1 MDSMPDRASDAE
13 MTGMESVGIAGSP
26 KMDAWMVD
34 MLFGQSGQAKT
45 DTPAA
50 AAVPAV
56 SVASGTRSA
65 GASGTGQAIASLR
78 AGGTDAAAEAD
89 TSDRRYMTVDQANAM
104 IASNDA
110 MTSAQISAVLYRGG
124 GLQGTDLIEGPKDTF
139 ASVIQRERDGAQSYL
154 SQAEDPNGPIGGRDP
169 ADLRI
174 AAAEWNAHTDS
185 MQRAFDNHTLVI
197 QKLSDVP
204 GLNYTGYETFSGVPD
219 QAPTSGGWT
228 ETYDEK
234 AMRDFMSQFTGGRHV
249 GTPSVG
255 GIIML
260 MTWTDDS
267 LK

>member
-1 MDSMPDRASDAE
+1 MPVRASGAE
-13 MTGMESVGIAGSP
+13 MTEVDSIGIGGSP
-26 KMDAWMVD
+26 KMETWMVD

-56 SVASGTRSA
+56 SVASGARSA
-65 GASGTGQAIASLR
+65 VAPGTGQAIASRR
-78 AGGTDAAAEAD
+78 AGGTDAASDED
-89 TSDRRYMTVDQANAM
+89 TSTLRYMTVDQANAM
-104 IASNDA
+104 IASNNA

-124 GLQGTDLIEGPKDTF
+124 GLPGRALIGGPKDTF
-139 ASVIQRERDGAQSYL
+139 ASLIQRERDGAQLYL
-154 SQAEDPNGPIGGRDP
+154 SQAEDPNGPSGGRDP
-169 ADLRI
+169 ADLRV
-174 AAAEWNAHTDS
+174 AAAEWNAYTDS
-185 MQRAFDNHTLVI
+185 IQKAFDNHTLVI

-204 GLNYTGYETFSGVPD
+204 GLNYTGYETFGGVPD

-260 MTWTDDS
+260 SPGRTTA
-267 LK
+267 